1 MTAKT
6 NNPEAEAEAA
16 EPTQEYIVT
25 QKNTLDYKVGQ
36 KVKLTDSMAKALV
49 NKVRLASEMAQ
60 PQPESETAK
69 QLKDA
74 EAKIKKLEAE
84 LAKVKKA

>member
-6 NNPEAEAEAA
+6 NKPEAEAA

-25 QKNTLDYKVGQ
+25 QRNTLDYEVGQ
-36 KVKLTDSMAKALV
+36 KVKLTDAMAKALV

-69 QLKDA
+69 QLEVAQA
-74 EAKIKKLEAE
+74 EIKKLKAE
-84 LAKVKKA
+84 LAKAKKA